1 MTNQAYHYSSQHNRN
16 YQQHAER
23 QQRLKAIEFSGED
36 DFKIKA
42 YTKSELADMYGV
54 HVNTLSKWIDRHLP
68 AFEEL
73 GYTKTLKMLDPAMI
87 KLFISIFS
95 TP

>member
-1 MTNQAYHYSSQHNRN
+1 MTNHAYSYNQVPSQAN
-16 YQQHAER
+16 QQLP
-23 QQRLKAIEFSGED
+23 QRLKAIEFIGDE

-68 AFEEL
+68 AFTEL
-73 GYTKTLKMLDPAMI
+73 GYTKTLKMLDPCMVR
-87 KLFISIFS
+87 LFISIFS

>member
-1 MTNQAYHYSSQHNRN
+1 MTNHAYNYSISNSQQNSS
-16 YQQHAER
+16 A
-23 QQRLKAIEFSGED
+23 QQRLKAIDFIGD
-36 DFKIKA
+36 NDFKIKA

-68 AFEEL
+68 AFVEL
-73 GYTKTLKMLDPAMI
+73 GYTKTLKMLDPCMVR
-87 KLFISIFS
+87 LFISIFS